1 MTDGTEDKI
10 AARLTR
16 LEGNAKPSHKGM
28 SPWLIGS
35 LGVVAGLSG
44 GIYVMATAPTGRE
57 VAKPVPTS
65 TAAEFAGGGL
75 DGFTF
80 VRKPEPAVPETA
92 SQDSA
97 EVRRLTAL
105 VSELTA
111 KIAEMEKNPTPVAV
125 ADEEAM
131 RGLRDQ
137 LAGITDELA
146 AREEA
151 LRQAVE
157 ETARLEREKMQAE
170 SELATERAM
179 AGQRASEAQA
189 RADQRAELDRRRA
202 EAEAQRQAQIHSD
215 MVAFR
220 ASAGGAVG
228 ETAGAAQERFIGG
241 DAFLRASAKAVETR
255 EAEVIAN
262 PAHTV
267 VQGTVIEAALE
278 TAINS
283 DLPGV
288 ISAVVSQDV
297 WSFDMARV
305 LIPRGSKLFG
315 RYDSDVGAG
324 QKRILIAWNRIVT
337 TDGQSVEI
345 ASYGSDRLGRSGL
358 PAKVRSHF
366 LEKFGSA
373 ALLSIIGAAPDYAA
387 ARSDND
393 ATADVIKSV
402 GGGLENASDAAIGD
416 YLSIPPTLS
425 THQGAIVMVRV
436 DADIEFY

>member
-1 MTDGTEDKI
+1 MSDGSEDKI
-10 AARLTR
+10 AERLTR
-16 LEGNAKPSHKGM
+16 LQGTPKPARRGVN
-28 SPWLIGS
+28 PWLIGS
-35 LGVVAGLSG
+35 LGVVTGLAG
-44 GIYVMATAPTGRE
+44 GIYVMATAPTGPE
-57 VAKPVPTS
+57 PAKPVPTS
-65 TAAEFAGGGL
+65 TAAEFGSGGL

-80 VRKPEPAVPETA
+80 VRKPEPEAPTA
-92 SQDSA
+92 PPQDSA

-105 VSELTA
+105 VNELTA
-111 KIAEMEKNPTPVAV
+111 KIAEMEANPTTVAV

-131 RGLRDQ
+131 RALRDQ

-151 LRQAVE
+151 LRQAEE
-157 ETARLEREKMQAE
+157 ETARLEREKLQAE

-179 AGQRASEAQA
+179 AGQRAAEAQA
-189 RADQRAELDRRRA
+189 LADQKAELERRRA
-202 EAEAQRQAQIHSD
+202 EAEALRQAQIHSG

-220 ASAGGAVG
+220 ASGGG
-228 ETAGAAQERFIGG
+228 SSGSTTSEAQERFIGD
-241 DAFLRASAKAVETR
+241 DAFLRASAKPVETR
-255 EAEVIAN
+255 QSEVIAN

-288 ISAVVSQDV
+288 VSAVVSQDV
-297 WSFDMARV
+297 WSFDMTRV

-315 RYDSDVGAG
+315 RYNSDVGVG
-324 QKRILIAWNRIVT
+324 QKRILIAWNRIIT
-337 TDGQSVEI
+337 TDGQSVEL
-345 ASYGSDRLGRSGL
+345 AAYGSDRLGRAGL

-366 LEKFGSA
+366 LAKFGSA

-387 ARSDND
+387 AQSDND
-393 ATADVIKSV
+393 ATADVIKAV
-402 GGGLENASDAAIGD
+402 GGGLENATDTAIGD

-425 THQGAIVMVRV
+425 TDQGAIVMIRV
-436 DADIEFY
+436 DADVEFY